1 MTELLTLLQTASQL
15 YTQLPPAAWMET
27 GNVLRNIQYS
37 LNLLTQRNITINIFW
52 TIGHIN
58 LPGNDAADTLAKE
71 AACEVSILPDSHTS
85 EPLALSEAKNLI
97 KKVNINR
104 WQKKMGQKKHGG
116 D

>member
-1 MTELLTLLQTASQL
+1 MMLL
-15 YTQLPPAAWMET
+15 
-27 GNVLRNIQYS
+27 I
-37 LNLLTQRNITINIFW
+37 
-52 TIGHIN
+52 
-58 LPGNDAADTLAKE
+58 TLAKE
-71 AACEVSILPDSHTS
+71 TACEASILPDSHTS